1 MTKFSPLL
9 NSLILDFFYLHLLL
23 VKNVKAADYKNVLQK
38 FAMTIS
44 IPRQKDKWVVV
55 KYENKWYPGFIKE
68 VTENIFFAALVTVT
82 VINIYTYNKY
92 LELLLEFEFLNFP
105 KKDRGVQFFP

>member
-1 MTKFSPLL
+1 M
-9 NSLILDFFYLHLLL
+9 LDFFYLHLQL
-23 VKNVKAADYKNVLQK
+23 VKNVKAADYENVLQK
-38 FAMTIS
+38 IAMTIS

-68 VTENIFFAALVTVT
+68 VTENIFFAALVTAT

-92 LELLLEFEFLNFP
+92 LELLVRINSDIRFEATFATTATITFENFCETN
-105 KKDRGVQFFP
+105 R